1 MWKCEE
7 CGYIFDEPKIIYERH
22 PYGMGYATEEFAVCP
37 CCKSTSFEEYREE
50 TDDDIQRIKG

>member
-1 MWKCEE
+1 MWKCED

-37 CCKSTSFEEYREE
+37 HCKSTSFVEYKEE
-50 TDDDIQRIKG
+50 TEDDI